1 MLYRLEIENF
11 YSIRDKQV
19 IDLRV
24 PANLRDYPERFVPIF
39 LGSEMQA
46 PKVVALFGPNGSGK
60 TNVLRALA
68 FISWFLTSSF
78 QRNEPSFP
86 CECFNDTEAANLPV
100 RLAVELGGPTA
111 LTHATA
117 QRIEM
122 DETVAFGLFRYEIEL
137 TAKDGLVTA
146 VACERLSH
154 KPGGTGKWT
163 RVFERRAGQK
173 LLGSKTFPLTKFTKI
188 IDKIRDNAS
197 VIATLALFDHEP
209 STEIQRMARK
219 VTKNITEQR
228 IDHSDQAI
236 QELLVANPD
245 IFVALN
251 RQIQRIDIGVE
262 SISINPDRNFP
273 KLMFKHSGLGK
284 EMTMA
289 SESQGTLSFMK
300 IFPLLFEVLVNGGIA
315 IVDELD
321 AAIHALVL
329 PEILRWFYDPHQN
342 QKNAQLWITCHNA
355 SLLDDLVKEE
365 IVLAE
370 KDPQGRTRVF
380 SLMDVEGVRRSDN
393 LYRKYLGGVYGAVP
407 HIG

>member
-11 YSIRDKQV
+11 YSIREKQV

-24 PANLRDYPERFVPIF
+24 PANMRDYPERFAPIF
-39 LGSEMQA
+39 PGSEMQV

-60 TNVLRALA
+60 TNVLRALT
-68 FISWFLTSSF
+68 FIAWFLTSSF
-78 QRNEPSFP
+78 QRNEPNFP
-86 CECFNDTEAANLPV
+86 CECFNDKEAANLPV
-100 RLAVELGGPTA
+100 RLALELGGPTDLA
-111 LTHATA
+111 QATA
-117 QRIEM
+117 QRN
-122 DETVAFGLFRYEIEL
+122 ETGQTAAFGLFRYEIEL
-137 TAKDGLVTA
+137 IAKDGSVTA

-154 KPGGTGKWT
+154 RPGGAGKWT
-163 RVFERRAGQK
+163 RVFERRAGQR
-173 LLGSKTFPLTKFTKI
+173 LLGSKTFPLKKFTKI

-197 VIATLALFDHEP
+197 VIATLALFEHEP
-209 STEIQRMARK
+209 STQIQRMARR
-219 VTKNITEQR
+219 VTKNIGEKRSDQ
-228 IDHSDQAI
+228 SDQAI

-245 IFVALN
+245 IFAALN

-262 SISINPDRNFP
+262 SISINQDRRFP
-273 KLMFKHSGLGK
+273 KLKFRHSGLEGD
-284 EMTMA
+284 MSMA
-289 SESQGTLSFMK
+289 SESHGTRSFMK
-300 IFPLLFEVLVNGGIA
+300 IFPLLFEVLANGGIA